1 MLKILFF
8 VMKLNSKKLNV
19 VLKKFDY
26 LIITKYGQI
35 LNKFRLDKNIFLLM
49 FLLFEKK
56 TI

>member
-1 MLKILFF
+1 
-8 VMKLNSKKLNV
+8 MKLNSKKLNV